1 MLSAAA
7 KPTAAVMYSEII
19 LSLYPILIK
28 SVSTNLF
35 TQTFARFLVFPILAL
50 AAGGIKESSK
60 AWATPKQAGHST
72 AFGAMN
78 LLHIAASYR
87 AFHDLPAGIAMSIF
101 YTYPIWNVIGAR
113 IFFGET
119 IPFRLL
125 PFFALA
131 IAGTYLIATSDTSQA
146 APHKTKTEETDISSS
161 AKTARGVAAALI
173 AALTETG
180 LFLAVRGSEFGNPFA
195 SVQQFYPAGLA
206 FMILA
211 AIGSAWAKG
220 LGSAAPALLDL
231 NWRNWIPLIVFNAVL
246 GFTGYTARFFSIP
259 NLPTIIFSILSFV
272 GVMAS
277 YVWGSVFAGETPGRR
292 AIIGSGVLSAA
303 IAGIRLAA

>member
-1 MLSAAA
+1 MTAW
-7 KPTAAVMYSEII
+7 KPTAAVLYSEII

-35 TQTFARFLVFPILAL
+35 TQTFARFLVFPALAL
-50 AAGGIKESSK
+50 AAGGLKESSK
-60 AWATPKQAGHST
+60 AWSTPQQAGHST

-78 LLHIAASYR
+78 LLHIASSYR
-87 AFHDLPAGIAMSIF
+87 AFHDLPAGVAMSLF
-101 YTYPIWNVIGAR
+101 YTYPIWNVLGAH
-113 IFFGET
+113 IFFGEQ
-119 IPFRLL
+119 IPLRLL

-131 IAGTYLIATSDTSQA
+131 IAGTYLIATSDTSHA
-146 APHKTKTEETDISSS
+146 AEHKTKTEETEISSS
-161 AKTARGVAAALI
+161 GKVARGVAAALI

-206 FMILA
+206 FMALA
-211 AIGSAWAKG
+211 AVGSAWKSG
-220 LGSAAPALLDL
+220 TPLLDL
-231 NWRNWIPLIVFNAVL
+231 NWRNWTPLIVFNAVL

-259 NLPTIIFSILSFV
+259 NLPTVIFSILSFV

-277 YVWGSVFAGETPGRR
+277 YLWGSVFAGETPGRR
-292 AIIGSGVLSAA
+292 AVIGSGVLTAA
-303 IAGIRLAA
+303 IAGIRLAG